1 MSSPAPAG
9 GSPGPDP
16 TTPVPPSGRTPL
28 SAGEPP
34 AARPPTGP
42 PRHPSDQRRRDML
55 AGRISRG
62 GNGPCYGLVTDDG
75 REYAL
80 YGTGLGAWPTG
91 TWVRVTVGPPPDD
104 VNCGPGILVGLVA
117 ISRVD

>member
-1 MSSPAPAG
+1 
-9 GSPGPDP
+9 
-16 TTPVPPSGRTPL
+16 
-28 SAGEPP
+28 
-34 AARPPTGP
+34 
-42 PRHPSDQRRRDML
+42 ML

-91 TWVRVTVGPPPDD
+91 TWVRVTVGPPPDG

-117 ISRVD
+117 IGRVD